1 MWWKQ
6 WQRLQGEILRTSIFR
21 SDIFLTAL
29 SWLEKSAYCRIG
41 NVFFTPPWWGW
52 GLLGKLQASGKRQYL
67 NMVLPVVF
75 YSSCRPESSKLRPGI
90 ASSEARPGSRI
101 EEAGC
106 KSHGQSDIRVR
117 DCLSSA
123 VTTILGLSSFR
134 EASVKTTNLIIL
146 ISEVLWWY
154 SC

>member
-1 MWWKQ
+1 M
-6 WQRLQGEILRTSIFR
+6 
-21 SDIFLTAL
+21 
-29 SWLEKSAYCRIG
+29 
-41 NVFFTPPWWGW
+41 
-52 GLLGKLQASGKRQYL
+52 
-67 NMVLPVVF
+67 
-75 YSSCRPESSKLRPGI
+75 LRPGI

-123 VTTILGLSSFR
+123 VTIILGLSSFR
-134 EASVKTTNLIIL
+134 EASLNTTNLIIL
-146 ISEVLWWY
+146 ISEVSSVMNLD